1 MSHIFIVPI
10 ILINSLYFLMTKEIL
25 IETALILIF
34 IAFVLIY
41 IRNNLTRK
49 DTLNIIKYENRV
61 YFNLSDDIFFSID
74 IVKNDILDE
83 ITLLAIEKKILT
95 VKEII
100 SRVEFINFYDEQLY
114 NRLNSLI
121 HDS

>member
-34 IAFVLIY
+34 ITFVLIY